1 MEWFLSFLT
10 SESVAKILNN
20 SLQHAMKCQHF
31 ILLRLVFGNVTM
43 LTLCLP
49 YVFHS
54 DSIPYSVVDTVDMDI
69 YLLSV
74 SSLKFYSFNI
84 LILVF
89 DIVDIPSP
97 SFCAFRYSK
106 TLHFVVWIQHLTL
119 WIILPLLSVSSL
131 NFCSVV
137 FSIWH
142 CGAVRSRLQG
152 ERRRAGH
159 PDPSRPGESVRLD
172 RRGICDLILL
182 IVTKLWLPDEHIHFK
197 NALIS

>member
-1 MEWFLSFLT
+1 MIEELWGDFLSFLT
-10 SESVAKILNN
+10 SESVVIILNN

-43 LTLCLP
+43 LTLLL
-49 YVFHS
+49 FHS
-54 DSIPYSVVDTVDMDI
+54 DSIPYSVVDTVDMFI

-106 TLHFVVWIQHLTL
+106 TLHFVVWILQLTL

-131 NFCSVV
+131 SFCSVV

-159 PDPSRPGESVRLD
+159 PDPSRPGESVRPD
-172 RRGICDLILL
+172 RRGNCDLILL
-182 IVTKLWLPDEHIHFK
+182 IVT
-197 NALIS
+197 

>member
-1 MEWFLSFLT
+1 MSTFYFVAF
-10 SESVAKILNN
+10 SVWQCDYAYPSLKYSIL
-20 SLQHAMKCQHF
+20 
-31 ILLRLVFGNVTM
+31 ILFHTQY
-43 LTLCLP
+43 LTLWTCI
-49 YVFHS
+49 
-54 DSIPYSVVDTVDMDI
+54 SILI
-69 YLLSV
+69 LSV

-106 TLHFVVWIQHLTL
+106 TLHFVVWILQLTL

-131 NFCSVV
+131 SFCSVV

-159 PDPSRPGESVRLD
+159 PDPSRPGESVRPD
-172 RRGICDLILL
+172 RRGNCDLILL
-182 IVTKLWLPDEHIHFK
+182 IVT
-197 NALIS
+197 